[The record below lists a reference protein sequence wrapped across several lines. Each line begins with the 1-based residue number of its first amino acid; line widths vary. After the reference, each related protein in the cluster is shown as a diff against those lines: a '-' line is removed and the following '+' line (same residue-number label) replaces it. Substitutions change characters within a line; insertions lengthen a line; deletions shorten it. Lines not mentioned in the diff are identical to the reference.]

1 MLNRR
6 NLRIKVMQSLFALH
20 QSREANYQLAFD
32 RVRDRFTPDLNS
44 MEVQDRDLLAAQ
56 SQRASKALAQAF
68 EDEQRRFD
76 SDDEA
81 VSAAVREALSA
92 YDEQCARDKRS
103 YRVQMVREAERIYH
117 HYIAVLSLAAAM
129 VGVARS
135 DRKVSHTNFLNN
147 AWIRALENS
156 TELQEQTRK
165 LNQGWD
171 GRMQQVKTWFRDIVR
186 VDPEYLANLD
196 RKEVSPADQRKFANY
211 FLRKILLGKNAISDY
226 FGEAVIGWAED
237 REIVQGMVE
246 KTIKAFDPSKQ
257 DQISLHT
264 LSVNWDEDKDFIERL
279 YNEAADLAKPYA
291 DLIANNTR
299 NWEVDRL
306 PLTDKIILEMAIAEI
321 LNFPNIPV
329 KVSIN
334 EYIELAKNYSTPK
347 SRQFVNGILD
357 VIARELNESGAVRKS
372 GRGLIDNK

>member
-20 QSREANYQLAFD
+20 QSREANHQLAFEH
-32 RVRDRFTPDLNS
+32 VRDRFAPDLNS
-44 MEVQDRDLLAAQ
+44 MEVQDRGMLAER
-56 SQRASKALAQAF
+56 SRRAERALTEAF
-68 EDEQRRFD
+68 EDKEHRFE
-76 SDDEA
+76 SDDDI

-92 YDEQCARDKRS
+92 YKEQCARDKRS

-129 VGVARS
+129 AGVARS
-135 DRKVSHTNFLNN
+135 DRKVSHTNFLRN

-156 TELQEQTRK
+156 NDLRDQART
-165 LNQGWD
+165 LNQAWE
-171 GRMQQVKTWFRDIVR
+171 GRTPQVKAWFRDVVR
-186 VDPEYLANLD
+186 VDPEYQANLD
-196 RKEVSPADQRKFANY
+196 RKDVSLSEQKKFASH
-211 FLRKILLGKNAISDY
+211 FLRKVLLGKNAISDY
-226 FGEAVIGWAED
+226 FGEEVIGWTED

-246 KTIKAFDPSKQ
+246 KTVKAFDPSKQ
-257 DQISLHT
+257 DHISLHT
-264 LSVNWDEDKDFIERL
+264 LSVNWDEDRDFIETL
-279 YNEAADLAKPYA
+279 YNEAADLEKPYA

-347 SRQFVNGILD
+347 SRQFINGILD
-357 VIARELNESGAVRKS
+357 VIAKELQDSGQLKKS
-372 GRGLIDNK
+372 GRGLMDNK